1 MIDRLAIRTTG
12 ETQPVGALSG
22 GNAQKAVL
30 ARQLVGTPA
39 LLLLSEPTQGV
50 DVGAKEEIHRLVAD
64 LADQGAA
71 VVVVT
76 ADLPEALRVADR
88 IIVVRDG
95 TTTTEFGPDAS
106 QVDVLAAASGGE
118 VAEAEG

>member
-1 MIDRLAIRTTG
+1 M
-12 ETQPVGALSG
+12 
-22 GNAQKAVL
+22 L

-95 TTTTEFGPDAS
+95 TTTPSSGPDAS